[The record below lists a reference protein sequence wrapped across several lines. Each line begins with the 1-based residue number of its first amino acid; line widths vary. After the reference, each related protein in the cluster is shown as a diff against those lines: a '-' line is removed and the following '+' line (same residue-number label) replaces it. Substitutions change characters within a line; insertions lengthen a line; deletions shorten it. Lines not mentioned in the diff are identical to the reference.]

1 MWHIETDFFALAIFL
16 VMLIKEKTK
25 QQLGQDVEGQAFYMV
40 LLISIINVCIDI
52 VSSYAMNHMPG
63 WWFYELTMTIY
74 VATMPLLAAV
84 WMAYSYVLI
93 HKDFQR
99 KQLRRNIFCMMIPY
113 MVYIALACTNP
124 VTGLFF
130 SLSPE
135 MDYSRGPLFMSVG
148 VGYIMAYSAAGLLM
162 VIWNRK
168 KLVPKINAV
177 LLSLFFGTTACFI
190 WVQLANPGWLIIN
203 ASYATIYVWCDL
215 TVEEHRR
222 EILYKQLHQ
231 KNKELKITAE
241 KAESAAHAKTEFLSR
256 MSHDIRTPMNAVI
269 GLTNLAR
276 QESDVTVIRG
286 YLDKIASSSDFL
298 LGLIN
303 DILDMSK
310 IENGDL
316 TLHEEPLTREVFATS
331 INTVIRPLMEERKIR
346 FDCQLNGPGCI
357 LVDHLRFNQIFFNLL
372 SNAAKFTP
380 EGGKVSMTSDILSR
394 NDQKVRLHICV
405 RDNGIGMSEEF
416 LEHLYDPFSQEKSE
430 LTAQTIGTGLGLPI
444 VKSLVDA
451 MGGTIS
457 VKSKLGEGTEF
468 TVELEA
474 LTADAGEHENVVSL
488 TEKSLRDARIL
499 LVEDN
504 EINVYVAQL
513 ILERVGCVVYTAENG
528 KEAVERFEA
537 SESGWYQAIL
547 MDVRMPVMDGI
558 TATQEIRALDRPD
571 AKTVP
576 IIAMTAEAFAE
587 EQKRTIEA
595 GMNDHLSKPIDPQLL
610 YETLAEYIHI

>member
-1 MWHIETDFFALAIFL
+1 
-16 VMLIKEKTK
+16 
-25 QQLGQDVEGQAFYMV
+25 
-40 LLISIINVCIDI
+40 
-52 VSSYAMNHMPG
+52 
-63 WWFYELTMTIY
+63 
-74 VATMPLLAAV
+74 
-84 WMAYSYVLI
+84 
-93 HKDFQR
+93 
-99 KQLRRNIFCMMIPY
+99 
-113 MVYIALACTNP
+113 
-124 VTGLFF
+124 
-130 SLSPE
+130 
-135 MDYSRGPLFMSVG
+135 
-148 VGYIMAYSAAGLLM
+148 
-162 VIWNRK
+162 
-168 KLVPKINAV
+168 
-177 LLSLFFGTTACFI
+177 
-190 WVQLANPGWLIIN
+190 
-203 ASYATIYVWCDL
+203 
-215 TVEEHRR
+215 
-222 EILYKQLHQ
+222 
-231 KNKELKITAE
+231 
-241 KAESAAHAKTEFLSR
+241 
-256 MSHDIRTPMNAVI
+256 
-269 GLTNLAR
+269 
-276 QESDVTVIRG
+276 
-286 YLDKIASSSDFL
+286 
-298 LGLIN
+298 
-303 DILDMSK
+303 
-310 IENGDL
+310 
-316 TLHEEPLTREVFATS
+316 
-331 INTVIRPLMEERKIR
+331 
-346 FDCQLNGPGCI
+346 
-357 LVDHLRFNQIFFNLL
+357 
-372 SNAAKFTP
+372 
-380 EGGKVSMTSDILSR
+380 MTSDILSR

-430 LTAQTIGTGLGLPI
+430 LIAQTIGTGLGLPI